1 MIEFTV
7 GIIIGVS
14 LGWSIIFIHGLRH
27 ERQIDLRER
36 IKTCSYCGRT
46 RVDVVSSRGFHACGD
61 CR

>member
-7 GIIIGVS
+7 GVIIGVS
-14 LGWSIIFIHGLRH
+14 LGFAGIFVSELRH
-27 ERQIDLRER
+27 ERKIDLRER